1 MITRLLLIAAILLPA
16 ISQAKQ
22 LSQTFKVSH
31 HQFSII
37 KSYDSFS
44 KRGTISLKTCQS
56 CPEKSYSLS
65 NKTVLADNGIVRPIE
80 DLLEVTLSNPAKH
93 ILVQTHKFDAS
104 VFYIEWG
111 YPQGEEEGL
120 E

>member
-1 MITRLLLIAAILLPA
+1 MIIRLFLIAAILLPA
-16 ISQAKQ
+16 IAQAKQ
-22 LSQTFKVSH
+22 ISQTFKLSH
-31 HQFSII
+31 HQFSVI

-44 KRGTISLKTCQS
+44 KKGVISFQTCRS
-56 CPEKSYSLS
+56 CPEKNYSLN
-65 NKTVLADNGIVRPIE
+65 NKTVLAENGIVRPIE
-80 DLLEVTLSNPAKH
+80 DLLEVTLSNSAKH
-93 ILVQTHKFDAS
+93 ILVQTNKFDES